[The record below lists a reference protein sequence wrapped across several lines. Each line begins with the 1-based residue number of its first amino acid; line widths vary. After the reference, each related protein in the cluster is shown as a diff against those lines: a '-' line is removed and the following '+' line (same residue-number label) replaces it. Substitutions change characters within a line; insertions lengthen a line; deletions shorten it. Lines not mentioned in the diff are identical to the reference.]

1 MLPLKWSPLL
11 YILEKRWLW
20 SNLVILPMIKL
31 RSKWIMSVH
40 TTEELFSPDF
50 WPWCLGH
57 LRVTSQPPP
66 PLPRD
71 MWGFHKSKSI
81 FSHFKAFGSIIS
93 LRFGSGPMRW
103 TGLVWF
109 WPWYRCGSEITCY
122 FKVSQ
127 LAGGTP
133 RPQHCPPSLLPFC
146 YITQPLREAGMT
158 SLHLHLLCD
167 WNLYNHTDCILCEQ
181 DTIGLYKVW
190 VLKFTF
196 SLFYPRHLGKENK
209 LFKQNLISS
218 I

>member
-1 MLPLKWSPLL
+1 MFPLEWSPLL

-20 SNLVILPMIKL
+20 SNLVILPMMKL
-31 RSKWIMSVH
+31 RSKWITSVH

-66 PLPRD
+66 PPPPPPPRD

-81 FSHFKAFGSIIS
+81 FSHLKAFGSIIS

-122 FKVSQ
+122 FKVSR

-133 RPQHCPPSLLPFC
+133 RPQHCPLVYFLSATSLSLSEKLAWPPFISIC
-146 YITQPLREAGMT
+146 FVIEIYITTLIVF
-158 SLHLHLLCD
+158 SV
-167 WNLYNHTDCILCEQ
+167 NKIL
-181 DTIGLYKVW
+181 
-190 VLKFTF
+190 
-196 SLFYPRHLGKENK
+196 
-209 LFKQNLISS
+209 
-218 I
+218 